1 MRKFVSDLIQ
11 AILRAIG
18 IRSLD
23 KQFLFSYTL
32 IAVFASIVAG
42 HLLYSFNDDA
52 TTINVAGAQRMLS
65 QKAAKEALLAGVGLD
80 NKENVSATMR
90 QFEQAH
96 QALLHGNKE
105 RGITA
110 VKDDK
115 IRGQLLKVEKL
126 WDSYKQAI
134 NSYLEQASNEQQK
147 AIYEQSPIVLKEMN
161 AAVMMMESSAQA
173 DAKQQLLVAFSSTII
188 ILILV
193 TFGRMFGMT
202 VLMDNINRL
211 RESLY
216 SVKSGDFSHSIEVE
230 RTDNEVGEIFVAYN
244 EMISH
249 IGDLIGG
256 VMQATADVSTNIDEV
271 ARRLEITSR
280 GVNNQHQEID
290 QVATAMNEMAATV
303 QEVAQNTVLTAQSAD
318 QAQLQAEEGHQVVTN
333 TVQSINQLASAVEQG
348 AEAMQVLLQD
358 SNEVSEVMEVISA
371 IAEQT
376 NLLALN
382 AAIEAARAGEQG
394 RGFAVVA
401 DEVRTLAQRT
411 QQSTESIRVIVER
424 LQTQAA
430 RAAELMQQSQQAT
443 HSTLE
448 STAAAD
454 AALDSIVHSVAT
466 ISQMSTQI
474 ATAAE
479 EQSQV
484 AVDMD
489 SSITTITGIAER
501 TNSDAQETL
510 TATSRIHEHMD
521 RLRSL
526 VSRFRSNVA
535 GVDLSAAKT
544 AHFAWKGR
552 LRAYL
557 DNQGT
562 LSREEAC
569 SHKDCALGK
578 WYYGEGLAKYG
589 QMPEMLRLEQ
599 PHADLHQ
606 KIRQIVDLREKGDLP
621 AAEKIYLEVE
631 PLSEQVV
638 ALLNRIEQKSQEQ
651 A

>member
-230 RTDNEVGEIFVAYN
+230 RTDNEVGEMFVAYN

-544 AHFAWKGR
+544 AHLAWKGR

-589 QMPEMLRLEQ
+589 HMPEMLRLEQ

>member
-65 QKAAKEALLAGVGLD
+65 QKAAKEALLAGAGLD

-173 DAKQQLLVAFSSTII
+173 DAKQQLLVALSSTII

-230 RTDNEVGEIFVAYN
+230 RTDNEVGEMFVAYN

-544 AHFAWKGR
+544 AHLAWKGR

>member
-230 RTDNEVGEIFVAYN
+230 RTDNEVGEMFVAYN

-544 AHFAWKGR
+544 AHLTWKGR